1 MPQHSDRADIAG
13 PPSPCIN
20 VCSLDAAGYCAGCL
34 RTLDEIARWST
45 MGTQAQWQVIA
56 SLQERRKQRA
66 SVEAE
71 RAGGAGAESG
81 ST

>member
-1 MPQHSDRADIAG
+1 MPQDSDRADIAG

-20 VCSLDAAGYCAGCL
+20 VCSLDPAGYCMGCL

-45 MGTQAQWQVIA
+45 MGAQAQWQVIA

-66 SVEAE
+66 SVETE